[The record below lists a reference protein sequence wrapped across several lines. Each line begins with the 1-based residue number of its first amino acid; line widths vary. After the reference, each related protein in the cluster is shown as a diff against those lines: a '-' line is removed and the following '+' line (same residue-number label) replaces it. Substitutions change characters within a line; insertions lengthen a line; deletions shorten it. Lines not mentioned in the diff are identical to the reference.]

1 MAKSKYKEGEF
12 ILCYQGPLIYEAK
25 VQGVAKGLSGEWMY
39 DIHYKG
45 WNKTW
50 DEWVGD
56 ERILKMNSDNLQ
68 RQKEIAD
75 THKKKDKDDKEENV
89 KTFAAKKTGGSAS
102 VDAQK
107 RKAAIDARIANKEL
121 VSLEER
127 YIDDKCT
134 ADDEKKGKSK
144 KSKPLSETEIEKA
157 VAGPSE
163 KKKVKSGDSKVKS
176 NKTKA
181 DLPKKKVKKKVSANG
196 EEIPATNKLQIKN
209 PLDPDAKKAG
219 KKLKRKGSVDSAA
232 SSLDVVAPAK
242 KTKRS
247 DSSDSA
253 SNNVQS
259 GKKSKG
265 KDASD
270 ADKKSKTKIGA
281 TSIDS
286 DSKSKQVSANKKS
299 KTTVKSASEIKN
311 APPVKKSHKKKATP
325 ADTKN
330 APPVKKSHK
339 KKVTPAETKNAPPV
353 KKSHKKKVPPTSICA
368 APSKSGKALA
378 KKNGQQVNP
387 LPDTFII
394 RAQNKPYGKKEVVIN
409 IPNELKPILVDD
421 WDYIGR
427 QRKLLII
434 PARYTVEDL
443 LNDYA
448 REREFHA
455 PDTHSK
461 QFSFLGAQEVAVGL
475 KEYFNSTLG
484 SQLLYKFE
492 RIQYADILKDQ
503 PGVPMCQIYGTL
515 HLLRLF
521 TKVGA
526 MLTVAELDRK
536 SLELLIIHLHDF
548 LAYVKKHKQHL
559 FQIEDYGTATPEYHR
574 RAL

>member
-1 MAKSKYKEGEF
+1 MSKSKYKEGEY

-25 VQGVAKGLSGEWMY
+25 VQGVAKGQNGEWMY

-50 DEWVGD
+50 DEWVSD
-56 ERILKMNSDNLQ
+56 ERVLKLNSDNLQ
-68 RQKEIAD
+68 KQKEIAD
-75 THKKKDKDDKEENV
+75 AHKKKDKEEKSDEKEENAKSFV
-89 KTFAAKKTGGSAS
+89 AKKTGGSAS

-127 YIDDKCT
+127 YLE
-134 ADDEKKGKSK
+134 EKKSKSK
-144 KSKPLSETEIEKA
+144 KSKPSPEDEIANSVVGET
-157 VAGPSE
+157 E
-163 KKKVKSGDSKVKS
+163 KKKVKSADSKTKTNKKVD
-176 NKTKA
+176 KTKKSS
-181 DLPKKKVKKKVSANG
+181 KKKVLPSEEEVSVTKKLK
-196 EEIPATNKLQIKN
+196 IKN
-209 PLDPDAKKAG
+209 PVDPNAKKA
-219 KKLKRKGSVDSAA
+219 KIKRKGSVDSAA
-232 SSLDVVAPAK
+232 SSIDTVIPAK
-242 KTKRS
+242 KAKRS
-247 DSSDSA
+247 DSTDSG
-253 SNNVQS
+253 SNNVQIT
-259 GKKSKG
+259 KSKG
-265 KDASD
+265 KDAV
-270 ADKKSKTKIGA
+270 DKKSKAKASATAVVTDAKATKKLKPA
-281 TSIDS
+281 
-286 DSKSKQVSANKKS
+286 
-299 KTTVKSASEIKN
+299 
-311 APPVKKSHKKKATP
+311 VKKSHKKIIKPTNKATAGGKAATKPSGKNQLP
-325 ADTKN
+325 A
-330 APPVKKSHK
+330 S
-339 KKVTPAETKNAPPV
+339 KVKNAPPV
-353 KKSHKKKVPPTSICA
+353 KKSHKKKVPPLAAVTS
-368 APSKSGKALA
+368 APSKSGKTPA
-378 KKNGQQVNP
+378 KKTSKQVNP

-394 RAQNKPYGKKEVVIN
+394 RAEDKPYGKKEVVVN
-409 IPNELKPILVDD
+409 IPNELKPVLVDD

-461 QFSFLGAQEVAVGL
+461 QFSFLGAQEVTVGL
-475 KEYFNSTLG
+475 KEFFNSTLG

-492 RIQYADILKDQ
+492 RIQYSDILKDQ
-503 PGVPMCQIYGTL
+503 PGVPMCQIYGPL

-536 SLELLIIHLHDF
+536 SLELLLIHLHDF
-548 LAYVKKHKQHL
+548 LAYMKKHKQQL

>member
-1 MAKSKYKEGEF
+1 MSKSKYKEGEF

-25 VQGVAKGLSGEWMY
+25 VQGVAKGQNGEWMY

-50 DEWVGD
+50 DEWVSD
-56 ERILKMNSDNLQ
+56 ERILKLNSDNLQ
-68 RQKEIAD
+68 KQKEIAD
-75 THKKKDKDDKEENV
+75 AHKKKDKEEKGDEKEEHAKSFV
-89 KTFAAKKTGGSAS
+89 AKKTGGSAS

-121 VSLEER
+121 VSLEEK
-127 YIDDKCT
+127 YLDDKRSK
-134 ADDEKKGKSK
+134 DGEKKSKSK
-144 KSKPLSETEIEKA
+144 KAKTLLEGEITKIVE
-157 VAGPSE
+157 GEPE
-163 KKKVKSGDSKVKS
+163 KKKNTS
-176 NKTKA
+176 A
-181 DLPKKKVKKKVSANG
+181 DLKAKKKKVDKPKKSSKKKVLPNA
-196 EEIPATNKLQIKN
+196 EEVPVTKKLKIKN
-209 PLDPDAKKAG
+209 PVDPNAKKA
-219 KKLKRKGSVDSAA
+219 KMKRKGSLDSAA
-232 SSLDVVAPAK
+232 SSNDTVTPAK

-247 DSSDSA
+247 DSSDSG
-253 SNNVQS
+253 SNNLQTT
-259 GKKSKG
+259 KSKG
-265 KDASD
+265 KDTN
-270 ADKKSKTKIGA
+270 DKKSKSKPVAAAVVTDGKAKTVIPTKKPKPA
-281 TSIDS
+281 
-286 DSKSKQVSANKKS
+286 
-299 KTTVKSASEIKN
+299 
-311 APPVKKSHKKKATP
+311 VKKSHKKINKPTNKVTTGSKAVAKTTGKNSP
-325 ADTKN
+325 TATKAKN
-330 APPVKKSHK
+330 APPTKKSHK
-339 KKVTPAETKNAPPV
+339 KKVTTL
-353 KKSHKKKVPPTSICA
+353 A
-368 APSKSGKALA
+368 AVSSATSKSGKTLA
-378 KKNGQQVNP
+378 KKNSKQVNP

-394 RAQNKPYGKKEVVIN
+394 RAEDKPYGKKEVVVN
-409 IPNELKPILVDD
+409 IPNELKPVLVDD

-461 QFSFLGAQEVAVGL
+461 QFSFLGAQEVTVGL
-475 KEYFNSTLG
+475 KEFFNSTLG

-492 RIQYADILKDQ
+492 RIQYSDILKDQ
-503 PGVPMCQIYGTL
+503 PGVPMCQIYGPL

-536 SLELLIIHLHDF
+536 SLELLLIHLHDF
-548 LAYVKKHKQHL
+548 LAYMKKHKQQL